1 MKTRIRILIAD
12 DHPVVR
18 QGLVACLERHDHL
31 AVVGEARDGFE
42 ALSLCRERKP
52 DVILMDIAMPRMSGL
67 AAAETLRKELP
78 QIKVLILTMHSNQDY
93 VLRMIQC
100 GAAGYMLKDSTPE
113 DLVLA
118 IETVYRGEPYF
129 SPEIAGLALDKF
141 VRGPAEE
148 TPGLRLTCRERE
160 VLIQIA
166 EGLSNKEI
174 ACHLGVGVRTVETHR
189 ERIMRKLDIH
199 SVAGLTKYALARG
212 LVGLDPVLKSRG

>member
-18 QGLVACLERHDHL
+18 QGLAACLERHDHL

-42 ALSLCRERKP
+42 AVALCRERKP
-52 DVILMDIAMPRMSGL
+52 DLVLMDIAMPRMSGL
-67 AAAETLRKELP
+67 AAAEMLRKEMP
-78 QIKVLILTMHSNQDY
+78 QIRVLILTMHSNKDY
-93 VLRMIQC
+93 VQRVLQC
-100 GAAGYMLKDSTPE
+100 GAAGYVLKDASPE

-118 IETVYRGEPYF
+118 IEAVYRGEPYF
-129 SPEIAGLALDKF
+129 SPEIAGLALDQF
-141 VRGPAEE
+141 VRGPSGELAEE
-148 TPGLRLTCRERE
+148 RLTCRERE

-166 EGLSNKEI
+166 DGFSNKEI
-174 ACHLGVGVRTVETHR
+174 ASRLGVGVRTVETHR

-212 LVGLDPVLKSRG
+212 LVGLDPELKS